1 MGAACRRDR
10 SEGYNGFKAD
20 VWSAGILLYTLT
32 SGLRPFQGRPE
43 DDDKVVMMRAT
54 QQRHVDTLFAQLA
67 RIGASAELIEL
78 LRGMLCI
85 DPSQRLS
92 MLQVRC
98 TSPPL
103 LRASPANFFILLLDV
118 HFLRAQLM
126 VPTAALI
133 LWLCQCRPVVCRCQ
147 LKVLDCCYP
156 QRSGAIRCGSIIH
169 VVCRH
174 HRSVTEELS

>member
-10 SEGYNGFKAD
+10 SEGYDGFKAD

-98 TSPPL
+98 TSPPP
-103 LRASPANFFILLLDV
+103 PARTNRK
-118 HFLRAQLM
+118 FLHPSAGRSF
-126 VPTAALI
+126 PT
-133 LWLCQCRPVVCRCQ
+133 
-147 LKVLDCCYP
+147 
-156 QRSGAIRCGSIIH
+156 RSVDGAHGSIDP
-169 VVCRH
+169 VAVP
-174 HRSVTEELS
+174 V